1 MQSISLRRQVT
12 IVAIVTDQFRQQ
24 ASAELQGAL
33 QQTDMEAQQLEF
45 QGKRALTDFEK
56 RGAAADEIQGLQ
68 AQIEEQRQR
77 LRAQKADLLGKL
89 DMVGK
94 LDLGSEFVQGT
105 VDNFVD
111 VAVGDPFYAK
121 MSNPVVIIKDGIV
134 QEIRT
139 EG

>member
-33 QQTDMEAQQLEF
+33 QQMDLEAQQLEF
-45 QGKRALTDFEK
+45 QAKRAVGDLEK
-56 RGAAADEIQGLQ
+56 RGASAAELENVHMQV
-68 AQIEEQRQR
+68 EEQRQR
-77 LRAQKADLLGKL
+77 IRAQKADLMSKL
-89 DMVGK
+89 EMVGQ
-94 LDLGSEFVQGT
+94 LEVGSEFIQGN

-111 VAVGDPFYAK
+111 VAVGDHLYAK
-121 MSNPVVIIKDGIV
+121 LANPQIIVKDGIV
-134 QEIRT
+134 QEIRG